1 VIWNVSARNAVF
13 TGRDEAMERL
23 RRQVTGGSTTV
34 LLPVALHGLGAAGN
48 VANSLSDA
56 GEYDLAQEMELSA
69 AHRLAE
75 VLRPNHPDV
84 LAIESNRSIS
94 LSLLGATSDSRQLR
108 SRIIAEMEVALGP
121 KHHNTKAA
129 READRLDWD
138 LEPQTT

>member
-1 VIWNVSARNAVF
+1 MLFRSEHHQ
-13 TGRDEAMERL
+13 EAL
-23 RRQVTGGSTTV
+23 VTAQRAHSGLTTV
-34 LLPVALHGLGAAGN
+34 LGEDHPYTLSAAGN
-48 VANSLSDA
+48 VANSLADA
-56 GEYDLAQEMELSA
+56 GEYDQAQEMELSA
-69 AHRLAE
+69 ARKLAE

-94 LSLLGATSDSRQLR
+94 LSLLGATSDARQLR